1 VENAAGKAGEIKIEY
16 EVSMEENEG
25 PLLSFILHMD
35 VERSLIELP
44 PCGTPY
50 RMTLGKWSS

>member
-1 VENAAGKAGEIKIEY
+1 
-16 EVSMEENEG
+16 
-25 PLLSFILHMD
+25 MD

-50 RMTLGKWSS
+50 RMTLARWSSYKHLNLSLKPIFLGSSFIDFLQVFKVTI